1 MLDIRMNASVTCTD
15 GDAGHIQALVVNP
28 VQKALTHI
36 VVGKHESDQWSQHL
50 VQINVVQE
58 ASPDQVQ
65 LTCTLAELADM
76 EPFVE
81 HRYIGPEDIDPT
93 IPDYVSMEAGQYMSP
108 YTVDMYQGGMDVGVE
123 AIPHDELA
131 IHRGANVEAT
141 DGKIG
146 QVGEFVV
153 EPGSGHITHVV
164 LKKGHLWRKRE
175 IAVPVSHVRQVM
187 GDVVYLD
194 LDKDAVEALP
204 EPSLT
209 RQYKSD

>member
-1 MLDIRMNASVTCTD
+1 MLDIRINASVACTD

-81 HRYIGPEDIDPT
+81 HRYIGPDEIDST
-93 IPDYVSMEAGQYMSP
+93 IPDYVSMEAGEYMSP
-108 YTVDMYQGGMDVGVE
+108 YTVDMYQGGIDVGIE
-123 AIPHDELA
+123 AIPHGELA

-146 QVGEFVV
+146 HVGEFVV
-153 EPGSGHITHVV
+153 EPESGHITHIV

-175 IAVPVSHVRQVM
+175 IAVPVSHVRRVLDD
-187 GDVVYLD
+187 DVFLD
-194 LDKDAVEALP
+194 LDKDAVNALP
-204 EPSLT
+204 EPSLV